1 MPEQSHTSP
10 SEVRT
15 EILSVSKLVSTQG
28 MFLFILEIFIHFWSR
43 ILDLLLK
50 ERRELEFSIY
60 LKNHN
65 LKVVDQASQIAN
77 KEETIVSKQEYQE
90 LIDSQ
95 LSLSDKLQALLAEKT
110 ALKKLLEDSENSI
123 KNKNIEKEKEKEE
136 TLKLCDNIG
145 SRISQL

>member
-1 MPEQSHTSP
+1 M
-10 SEVRT
+10 
-15 EILSVSKLVSTQG
+15 
-28 MFLFILEIFIHFWSR
+28 
-43 ILDLLLK
+43 
-50 ERRELEFSIY
+50 
-60 LKNHN
+60 KNHN

-90 LIDSQ
+90 LIDLQ